1 MGTVRPTIGA
11 SRNAD
16 DPANKFTEMV
26 RVVAVGASAAA
37 MILVPTVG
45 PVVAGTEEGASE
57 FDSEITPPDYAF
69 VIWGPIFL
77 ATAANAL
84 QHAADPTAP
93 INRSTGWWLA
103 GAYGANAAWS
113 VAAQTNRFR
122 YTPFI
127 LSVAA
132 ALAGNGY
139 RRAQTVDARGARKLV
154 PISSG
159 LLFGWTSV
167 AAVVNAFSVGRNGNP
182 VTSTRTGRNAARL
195 AVAGAASALT
205 AVVTASTR
213 GYTSVAVAGTW
224 ALATS
229 STDRRRTI
237 GTRLISGTAA
247 AALAATTTVKLWRC
261 RARARHPAAAQL
273 RQFP

>member
-1 MGTVRPTIGA
+1 MGTVRPLIGG
-11 SRNAD
+11 SSNAD
-16 DPANKFTEMV
+16 DPASKFTEMV
-26 RVVAVGASAAA
+26 RVVAVSVSAAA

-45 PVVAGTEEGASE
+45 PGIAGTEEGASE

-69 VIWGPIFL
+69 AIWGPIFL
-77 ATAANAL
+77 ARAANAV

-113 VAAQTNRFR
+113 VAAQTNRYR

-127 LSVAA
+127 LSAAA

-154 PISSG
+154 PLSSG

-182 VTSTRTGRNAARL
+182 VTSSRKGRNAARF
-195 AVAGAASALT
+195 AVAGAGSALT
-205 AVVTASTR
+205 AVVAASSR
-213 GYTSVAVAGTW
+213 GYTSVAIAGTW

-229 STDRRRTI
+229 SMNRKRTI
-237 GTRLISGTAA
+237 GTRLINGTAA
-247 AALAATTTVKLWRC
+247 AALAATATVKLWPC
-261 RARARHPAAAQL
+261 RVKARHAPG
-273 RQFP
+273 R